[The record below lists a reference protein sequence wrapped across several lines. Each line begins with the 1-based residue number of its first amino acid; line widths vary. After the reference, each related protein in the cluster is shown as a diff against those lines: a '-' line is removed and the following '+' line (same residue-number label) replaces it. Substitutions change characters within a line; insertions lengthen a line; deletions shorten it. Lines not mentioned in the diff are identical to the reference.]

1 MKCSRCNIDLLA
13 GSNFCHGCGTP
24 VKSEEDVTNGTS
36 VERVFKAKDATTL
49 IWQTGES
56 GVKIKLAASD
66 LSASPG
72 EEEHKVYSIEELV
85 RLIRDNPDIAKKE
98 EAEYDPNE
106 MIFHIFT
113 AWR

>member
-1 MKCSRCNIDLLA
+1 MKCSQCGINLLA
-13 GSNFCHGCGTP
+13 DSNFCHGCGTP
-24 VKSEEDVTNGTS
+24 VKTEGDVADGAS

-66 LSASPG
+66 LSASPD
-72 EEEHKVYSIEELV
+72 EDEYKVYSIEELV